1 MNENRTYGIE
11 IECHTKIGMTEMA
24 IRLNGAFANKGIGHL
39 AQTNSYT
46 HNVDGTNRTV
56 WIIKPDGSVHSAL
69 TDYPFNMEIVT
80 PVLRGT
86 EGIKALQVVCETL
99 ADVATVSRTCGL
111 HVHHG
116 VSSNEVKAII
126 NAWRKVEKHFF
137 KLLPN
142 SRQNNSYCRT
152 FESFPHMRD
161 VRSDESVRD
170 WEIRTIGT
178 RYVSMNVESYLM
190 RSTLE
195 FRCHSGS
202 VDFGKIKNWTI
213 LTQTFIDKAGQIT
226 NDMEFDQL
234 LETLQQTTSVGVV
247 GRPRPTTKDE
257 VFVTWTNGAAISE
270 LTEIFSIKAK
280 PTTIKSWISGWKN
293 GRGLPAGRGITTET
307 TVSEDITEAVT
318 WARARRDHFGR

>member
-11 IECHTKIGMTEMA
+11 IECHAKISMEVMMRALNDAFVKIG
-24 IRLNGAFANKGIGHL
+24 HS
-39 AQTNSYT
+39 AQSSFYT
-46 HNVDGTNRTV
+46 HNTDGTNFTV
-56 WIIKPDGSVHSAL
+56 WIIKPDGSLRSPL
-69 TDYPFNMEIVT
+69 TDYPYNMEIVS
-80 PVLRGT
+80 PVLKGT
-86 EGIKALQVVCETL
+86 EGIKALRIVCETL

-116 VSSNEVKAII
+116 VSHNEVKGII

-142 SRQNNSYCRT
+142 SRQNNTYCRK
-152 FESFPHMRD
+152 FESFPLMRD
-161 VRSDESVRD
+161 IQSGESVRD

-202 VDFGKIKNWTI
+202 VDFEKIKNWTI
-213 LTQTFIDKAGQIT
+213 LTQTFVDKAGQIT

-257 VFVTWTNGAAISE
+257 VFVAWTTGTAISE
-270 LTEIFSIKAK
+270 LIEIFSTKAK
-280 PTTIKSWISGWKN
+280 PNTIKSWISGWKN
-293 GRGLPAGRGITTET
+293 GRGLPAGRGITTEQV
-307 TVSEDITEAVT
+307 VSEDITEAVT
-318 WARARRDHFGR
+318 WARTRRAHFGR